1 MKIIKSYWLC
11 ASANKWSLKQW
22 KHLNWNDCSVQASGT
37 KSEAV
42 EKKKHWQSFISLS
55 IQTYHILQNTMH
67 TRWNENSVVVFFTR
81 KKEAGLCH
89 VSYQL
94 SPQFTFNLMNP
105 IIFVC
110 LPWVCLPPRRKSGNV
125 LFCILH
131 TCSIRTR
138 ALWILISHF
147 VISRHP
153 GGEFCALE
161 CEASVCL
168 DVTRASAGDLHFS
181 ISGENSGTWLCWI
194 WLTKLSLH
202 CGSDH
207 LRKRMLTFFTEGRC
221 QAGGHRRLNALL

>member
-1 MKIIKSYWLC
+1 MLLLTNDLSN
-11 ASANKWSLKQW
+11 SGSTWSEMIAA
-22 KHLNWNDCSVQASGT
+22 CRPQAQR
-37 KSEAV
+37 EAV
-42 EKKKHWQSFISLS
+42 EKRSTDSPSYPFLYRHITFYRIQCTQDGMKIVLLFFI
-55 IQTYHILQNTMH
+55 
-67 TRWNENSVVVFFTR
+67 R
-81 KKEAGLCH
+81 KKDAGLCH
-89 VSYQL
+89 VSHQL

-110 LPWVCLPPRRKSGNV
+110 LPWGCLPPQRKSGNV

-147 VISRHP
+147 VISRYP
-153 GGEFCALE
+153 GGEVCALE

-202 CGSDH
+202 CGSDQ
-207 LRKRMLTFFTEGRC
+207 LCKRMLTFFTEGRC

>member
-42 EKKKHWQSFISLS
+42 EKRSIDSPSYPFLYRHITFYRIQCTQDGMKIVLLFFI
-55 IQTYHILQNTMH
+55 
-67 TRWNENSVVVFFTR
+67 R
-81 KKEAGLCH
+81 KKDAGLCH
-89 VSYQL
+89 VSHQL
-94 SPQFTFNLMNP
+94 SPQFIFNLMNP

-110 LPWVCLPPRRKSGNV
+110 LPWGCLPPQRKSGNV

-147 VISRHP
+147 VISRYP
-153 GGEFCALE
+153 GGEVCALE

-194 WLTKLSLH
+194 WLMKLSLH
-202 CGSDH
+202 CGSDQ
-207 LRKRMLTFFTEGRC
+207 LCKRMLTFFTEGRC

>member
-37 KSEAV
+37 EGSSR
-42 EKKKHWQSFISLS
+42 KKKHWQSFISLS

-67 TRWNENSVVVFFTR
+67 TRWNENSVVVFY
-81 KKEAGLCH
+81 KEKRRRL
-89 VSYQL
+89 VSRQPSIISTIYIQ
-94 SPQFTFNLMNP
+94 SDEP

-110 LPWVCLPPRRKSGNV
+110 LPWGCLPPQRKSGNV

-147 VISRHP
+147 VISRYP
-153 GGEFCALE
+153 GGEVCALE

-202 CGSDH
+202 CGSDQ
-207 LRKRMLTFFTEGRC
+207 LCKRMLTFFTEGRC